1 LYIFLE
7 PEINSISFLLT
18 NGERFVYKT
27 PKCEYDPSVKNSS
40 WYKECVKNK
49 NKVFSINNFKV
60 SENSH
65 DNQVDFLV
73 GVSPN
78 FNSFNK
84 STEFIYFEIKTQVLD
99 SIYSKFTNDKVGKMI
114 IADSD
119 GKVIISPDKN
129 LLGKNIADI
138 EYLNRKYKGS
148 YTSYRYQSKGESKY
162 ISKYK
167 SEKTDWSIINIV
179 DYRELTKDTSN
190 IMKTLLVIFVIF
202 IILFIA
208 YSKSFFRDIVLPIKQ
223 LINKM
228 KGIKYEKFDE
238 TINVDSNLD
247 EIVELESNYN
257 TMLNDI
263 KNLIEERDLKERER
277 SKEEIKV
284 LQAQINPH
292 FIYNTLNVIK
302 LMATISKVDNI
313 KNVTDSFMKLLSA
326 TFKSEATL
334 IKVEEELQYL
344 DNYIEIMKVR
354 FGDDFNIITNVD
366 DDVKELYVIKLIL
379 QPIVEN
385 AIIHGIS
392 QIDGDKNI
400 IVSGY
405 LENEKLIFEVEDN
418 GVGMTDDEIKNIFNC
433 EERSR
438 RGFNSIGLKNVDRRI
453 KLNCGE
459 EYGIV
464 ISSEK
469 NKFTK
474 VKLILPIIKEQVNY

>member
-1 LYIFLE
+1 
-7 PEINSISFLLT
+7 
-18 NGERFVYKT
+18 
-27 PKCEYDPSVKNSS
+27 
-40 WYKECVKNK
+40 
-49 NKVFSINNFKV
+49 
-60 SENSH
+60 
-65 DNQVDFLV
+65 V

-418 GVGMTDDEIKNIFNC
+418 GVGMTDDEIKNI
-433 EERSR
+433 
-438 RGFNSIGLKNVDRRI
+438 
-453 KLNCGE
+453 
-459 EYGIV
+459 
-464 ISSEK
+464 
-469 NKFTK
+469 
-474 VKLILPIIKEQVNY
+474 